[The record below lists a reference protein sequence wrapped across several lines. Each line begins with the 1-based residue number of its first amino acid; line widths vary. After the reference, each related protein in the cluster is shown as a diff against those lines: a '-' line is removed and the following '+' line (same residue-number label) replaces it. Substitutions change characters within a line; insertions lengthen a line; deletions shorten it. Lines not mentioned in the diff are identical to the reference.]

1 MAGSNRTY
9 KDDLAAEEKAAI
21 GLRRIITP
29 TGEVNMQGNTIR
41 NTLAVACAGAF
52 LAACNDDTTSPTPRA
67 AVPAAPSNVVVT
79 DPMLVPFNVRFP
91 LDPFFINQA
100 PELMMRSSV
109 RADFAIQRLVTSPN
123 ENSIGNGGWH
133 THPGPLFSIVE
144 RGHVELTKYDEK
156 TGCVSTIY
164 GPGDTYV
171 EVADQVHRA
180 VVLEPDVAVEY
191 KARFLIPIGGDASTP
206 ASNPC

>member
-1 MAGSNRTY
+1 
-9 KDDLAAEEKAAI
+9 
-21 GLRRIITP
+21 
-29 TGEVNMQGNTIR
+29 MQGNTIR
-41 NTLAVACAGAF
+41 NVLAVAFVGA
-52 LAACNDDTTSPTPRA
+52 LVAACNEDTTSPMPRA
-67 AVPAAPSNVVVT
+67 AVPPAPVNAVAT
-79 DPMLVPFNVRFP
+79 DPMLVPFNIRFP

-100 PELMMRSSV
+100 PDLMMRSSI

-123 ENSIGNGGWH
+123 EGSIGDGGWH

-144 RGHVELTKYDEK
+144 RGRVKLTRYDKKE
-156 TGCVSTIY
+156 GCVSAIY

-191 KARFLIPIGGDASTP
+191 KARFLIPIGGNPSTP
-206 ASNPC
+206 ANNPC